1 MATVKYIH
9 LLTLCVW
16 VGGMVFFSF
25 IGAPM
30 IFKFLT
36 RDVAGAVIGSI
47 FPKYWMMG
55 YVCSLLLLGTLL
67 YIVKGNYGAYKV
79 QIGIL
84 AVAVALSFVS
94 GAVIGAKAHD
104 LKAQADAEQSGEKKE
119 ALHKEFRIM
128 HGVSATINVATI
140 FLMLGY
146 VWYVPAV
153 IKPSFGESAKSFLGL

>member
-9 LLTLCVW
+9 LLTLCIW

-25 IGAPM
+25 IGAPA

-36 RDVAGAVIGSI
+36 RDVAGAVVAGI

-67 YIVKGNYGAYKV
+67 YIGKGNLGAFKV
-79 QIGIL
+79 QIAIL

-94 GAVIGAKAHD
+94 GVVIGSKAHD
-104 LKAQADAEQSGEKKE
+104 LKAQADAEQNPEKRE
-119 ALHKEFRIM
+119 AIHKEFRTM
-128 HGVSATINVATI
+128 HGISATINVGLI
-140 FLMLGY
+140 FLMVGY
-146 VWYVPAV
+146 VYYVPAV
-153 IKPSFGESAKSFLGL
+153 IKPSIRESAKSFLGL